1 MYKDTATFVVLG
13 AIWRYNFLGVDRS
26 NDIVM
31 SDSDPDADWPRT
43 PEGGYTLEAWDE
55 ARRRHY
61 NGIGTQRGNC
71 LLLGVPRS
79 CLKRA
84 ISSGVSKVANTRPNM
99 PMSTRCLGIGT
110 RGFSWTGSQGSQR
123 PPGREASLA
132 KGAFQAQVH
141 KTALLARRFGPKG
154 PGKFGVW

>member
-43 PEGGYTLEAWDE
+43 PEGGYTLEAWEE
-55 ARRRHY
+55 ARRRHH
-61 NGIGTQRGNC
+61 NGTGTQRGNC
-71 LLLGVPRS
+71 RLLGVPWS

-84 ISSGVSKVANTRPNM
+84 ISSGVRVSVLPK
-99 PMSTRCLGIGT
+99 
-110 RGFSWTGSQGSQR
+110 
-123 PPGREASLA
+123 LA
-132 KGAFQAQVH
+132 AIRH
-141 KTALLARRFGPKG
+141 HCELLPATL
-154 PGKFGVW
+154 